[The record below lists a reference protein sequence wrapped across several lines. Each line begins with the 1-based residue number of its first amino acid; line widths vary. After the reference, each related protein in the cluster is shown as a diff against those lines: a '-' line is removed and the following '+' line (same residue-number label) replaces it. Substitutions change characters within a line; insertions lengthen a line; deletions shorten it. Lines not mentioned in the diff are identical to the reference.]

1 MMNVRTLELALII
14 LCLTFLFILSLVESA
29 VTRSSKFTLMTLLEN
44 EKKAHTALMS
54 MALDDPMQLIIP
66 LRFGMQSCLI
76 TIAILTTHL
85 SLLEWPRWGVIYSFP
100 IALMISLAC
109 RQLVPHLFTQHAPE
123 RKLLRLLRFFGP
135 ILSMLRT
142 LAMPLSSIIKMFK
155 RFYRED
161 EDQTEKDGNDN
172 SAEKEIQAYLEIGED
187 EGIIQQED
195 SELIQSV
202 VEFGDTIVR
211 EVMTPRTKIVACDEA
226 ATIGELRE
234 IMVKNRHSRI
244 PVYRE
249 DMDHVIGI
257 AYMRQLMA
265 EYWRE
270 RDSDSVAGLVHPA
283 LFVPETRPVS
293 SLLRELQARGDH
305 AAIVIDEFGGVA
317 GLVTIEDIVEE
328 IVGEIRDE
336 DQAKV
341 SEINEDSPGSYIL
354 SGGTELNRIEEL
366 TGMRFDG
373 EDCSTIAGLILAYLG
388 RVPAPGE
395 EFELRGMHVRILDAD
410 RSRVS
415 RLHIRLPQQRAVP

>member
-1 MMNVRTLELALII
+1 MSMLTLELALIVF
-14 LCLTFLFILSLVESA
+14 CLTLLFMLSLVESA
-29 VTRSSKFTLMTLLEN
+29 ITRSSKLTLMTMLEGA
-44 EKKAHTALMS
+44 EKAQTPLIAMVLE
-54 MALDDPMQLIIP
+54 DRMQLIVP
-66 LRFGMQSCLI
+66 LHFGTQGCLI

-85 SLLEWPRWGVIYSFP
+85 SLQKWPGWGVVYSFL
-100 IALMISLAC
+100 IILMISICC
-109 RQLVPHLFTQHAPE
+109 RQLVPHLYTQHEPE
-123 RKLLRLLRFFGP
+123 RKLVRLLRVFGP
-135 ILSMLRT
+135 ILSMLRS
-142 LAMPLSSIIKMFK
+142 LALPLSGVMTMFK
-155 RFYRED
+155 RLYAESENQPEKEGD
-161 EDQTEKDGNDN
+161 ENT
-172 SAEKEIQAYLEIGED
+172 SEKEIQAYLEIGED

-195 SELIQSV
+195 SKLIQSV
-202 VEFGDTIVR
+202 VEFGDTLVR
-211 EVMTPRTKIVACDEA
+211 EVMTSRTKIVACDEK

-234 IMVKNRHSRI
+234 IMVRNKHSRI

-249 DMDHVIGI
+249 NIDHIIGI

-270 RDSDSVAGLVHPA
+270 RDTDSIAGLIHPA

-305 AAIVIDEFGGVA
+305 AAIVIDEFGGVT

-341 SEINEDSPGSYIL
+341 SEIHEDGPGNYIL
-354 SGGTELNRIEEL
+354 GGGIELHRVEEL
-366 TGMRFDG
+366 AGTKFEG

-395 EFELRGMHVRILDAD
+395 EFDLNGMHVRILDAD
-410 RSRVS
+410 RKRVH
-415 RLHIRLPQQRAVP
+415 RLHIRLPQ

>member
-1 MMNVRTLELALII
+1 MNTVALELALIV
-14 LCLTFLFILSLVESA
+14 LCLTFLFLLSLVESA
-29 VTRSSKFTLMTLLEN
+29 IARSSKLTLMTMLESA
-44 EKKAHTALMS
+44 KRVQTPLM
-54 MALDDPMQLIIP
+54 ATVVEDQMQLIVP
-66 LRFGMQSCLI
+66 LHFGTQCSLI

-85 SLLEWPRWGVIYSFP
+85 SLREWSGWGVVYSFL
-100 IALMISLAC
+100 IILMISVSC
-109 RQLVPHLFTQHAPE
+109 RQLGPHLLTQHEPE
-123 RKLLRLLRFFGP
+123 RKLIRLLNVFGP
-135 ILSMLRT
+135 ILTMLRSLT
-142 LAMPLSSIIKMFK
+142 LPLSGVMAMFK
-155 RFYRED
+155 RLN
-161 EDQTEKDGNDN
+161 EKNMDRQQKEGNGN

-195 SELIQSV
+195 SKLIQSV
-202 VEFGDTIVR
+202 VEFGDTLVG
-211 EVMTPRTKIVACDEA
+211 EVMTPRTKVIGCNEK

-234 IMVKNRHSRI
+234 IMVQNKHSRI
-244 PVYRE
+244 PVFWE
-249 DMDHVIGI
+249 DIDHIIGI

-270 RDSDSVAGLVHPA
+270 HDSDSIAGLIHPA

-341 SEINEDSPGSYIL
+341 SEIHEDGPGSYIL
-354 SGGTELNRIEEL
+354 GGGTELSRLEEL
-366 TGMRFDG
+366 LGIKAEG
-373 EDCSTIAGLILAYLG
+373 KDCSTIAGLILAYLG

-395 EFELRGMHVRILDAD
+395 EFNLKGMRVRILDAD
-410 RSRVS
+410 RRRVH
-415 RLHIRLPQQRAVP
+415 RLRIRLPQ